1 MSDWRVADRDG
12 RIGLFSEDALR
23 EAVARD
29 ALPPGCLV
37 WREGMAAWAP
47 IDDVFP
53 RPKRQP
59 KKGPFSG
66 LLWFLGVLLAT
77 ALFLAAGAFS
87 LALMGTDL
95 LEEFPRDWLEIV
107 WLGGAVA
114 LALATL
120 LFWAAWGG
128 ATARWSSME
137 TRGLVRILVALI
149 ALAGAGLTVFHG
161 WQTEA
166 VSRVA
171 HAAEQM
177 RDYRLTYVPQ
187 SQTLKIDGQIGP
199 GFAKAVEAQM
209 VAHPVRR
216 IEITSPGGLVQEAL
230 RAARRLEARGGVAVV
245 ARRFCAS
252 ACVVVLMGGEQRL
265 ADYDM
270 TIDFHAIDRTV
281 DLKLELQSYI
291 QREQTT
297 EARTYLVGRGAPEA
311 YVRESE
317 RLGSG
322 KIYRVPSV
330 ILAEQGMLTGLVDG
344 RGAPIAVADA
354 RARLEE
360 ALPGIEL
367 KPFPLSV
374 SDPSLN
380 EVVTAP

>member
-12 RIGLFSEDALR
+12 RIGLFSEEALR
-23 EAVARD
+23 DAVARG

-37 WREGMAAWAP
+37 WREGMADWAP
-47 IDDVFP
+47 IDEVFP

-59 KKGPFSG
+59 KTGPFSG

-77 ALFLAAGAFS
+77 ALFMAAGAFS

-95 LEEFPRDWLEIV
+95 LDEFPREWLEIV
-107 WLGGAVA
+107 WFGGAVG

-120 LFWAAWGG
+120 LFWSAWRG

-137 TRGLVRILVALI
+137 ARGLVRILVALI
-149 ALAGAGLTVFHG
+149 ALAGAGLAVFHG

-171 HAAEQM
+171 RAADGM

-187 SQTLKIDGQIGP
+187 SQTLKINGQIGP

-209 VAHPVRR
+209 AAHPVQR
-216 IEITSPGGLVQEAL
+216 IEITSPGGLIQEAL
-230 RAARRLEARGGVAVV
+230 RVARSLEARDGVTVV

-270 TIDFHAIDRTV
+270 TIDFHAIDSTV

-311 YVRESE
+311 YVREAE

-322 KIYRVPSV
+322 KIYRVPAV

-344 RGAPIAVADA
+344 EGAPVAVVDA
-354 RARLEE
+354 RARLAQE
-360 ALPGIEL
+360 LPGIEL

-374 SDPSLN
+374 TDPVLKDAAAGS
-380 EVVTAP
+380 